1 MKNRYLFI
9 LIGILLGTLT
19 ACNDWLDVKPA
30 DKMAE
35 KDVFNDLEGFRTT
48 LNGVYIEMNSS
59 NLYGKSL
66 TSEIIEVIAHRYYL
80 NVQWKDM
87 QELYQHNY
95 KSKYAMDRFDAIWKS
110 AYAQIANLNLILKNC
125 ELHKEVLTGNNYN
138 IVKGEALALRAHMHL
153 DMFRLFGPVY
163 KSDTTV
169 VSLPYNEEFSFS
181 AGELLP
187 AHQFIRKVISDLS
200 EASELLKVDPVITTG
215 PDGISDENDP
225 MYSRV
230 NRMNYYAV
238 QLLIARAA
246 LYAMD
251 KPLALEAAK
260 RVIEVQEKWFPF
272 VKPEN
277 IKGNVDNPDRVLSTE
292 LLFALEN
299 PQRASIYNSMFNPDN
314 VEVMK
319 FLAPREEKIKY
330 IFEGVFGGEENRDYR
345 FDAVFSQVKSISGVN
360 YRVFKKYAD
369 VNDKNRKFNRYIPM
383 LRLSEAYYI
392 AAECE
397 PNVKDGLNWLNI
409 LRNHR
414 GLESVSYTQ
423 LLPDLLTMEY
433 QREFFGEGQLF
444 FYYKRQYL
452 RQIINGDSSYG
463 MATQIMNK
471 AKYEI
476 PLPQSEIQYR

>member
-1 MKNRYLFI
+1 MKTSCLFI
-9 LIGILLGTLT
+9 LTGIFLLAFT

-30 DKMAE
+30 DKVSE
-35 KDVFNDLEGFRTT
+35 KEVFNDLKGFRTA
-48 LNGVYIEMNSS
+48 LNGVYIELNSNS
-59 NLYGKSL
+59 LYGKSL
-66 TSEIIEVIAHRYYL
+66 TTEIIEVIAHRYYL
-80 NVQWKDM
+80 SAQWKDM

-95 KSKYAMDRFDAIWKS
+95 KSKYAMDRFDQIWS
-110 AYAQIANLNLILKNC
+110 AAYEQIANLNTILKNC
-125 ELHKEVLTGNNYN
+125 EEHREVLTGINYN
-138 IVKGEALALRAHMHL
+138 MVKGEALGLRALLHL

-163 KSDTTV
+163 KSDTTAL
-169 VSLPYNEEFSFS
+169 SLPYNTEFSFS

-187 AHQFIRKVISDLS
+187 AHRFIRQVIGDLH
-200 EASELLKVDPVITTG
+200 EASELLEVDPVITSG
-215 PDGISDENDP
+215 PDGTDDENDP
-225 MYSRV
+225 MYLRV
-230 NRMNYYAV
+230 TRMNYYAV
-238 QLLIARAA
+238 RLLTARAA

-251 KPLALEAAK
+251 KPLALAAA
-260 RVIEVQEKWFPF
+260 REVIDVQEKWFPF
-272 VKPEN
+272 VKPES
-277 IKGNVDNPDRVLSTE
+277 IKGNTDNPDRVLSSE

-299 PQRASIYNSMFNPDN
+299 PQRANIYNSLFNPDN

-319 FLAPREEKIKY
+319 LLAPREEKIKY
-330 IFEGVFGGEENRDYR
+330 IFEGEEERDYR
-345 FDAVFSQVKSISGVN
+345 FNALFSQVKSISGVN

-369 VNDKNRKFNRYIPM
+369 VNDKNRKFNRYVPM

-397 PNVKDGLNWLNI
+397 ENPVDGLAWLNI

-414 GLESVSYTQ
+414 GLENVPYYQ
-423 LLPDLLTMEY
+423 MLTEMLTTEY

-444 FYYKRQYL
+444 FYYKRQYM
-452 RQIINGDSSYG
+452 RQIINGDSSFG